1 MTDDNSLNY
10 MSQHYIT
17 AILRTVLD
25 DYSDNALS
33 FFANTLSC
41 VKLQSIWEKRSS

>member
-1 MTDDNSLNY
+1 MTDDNSLN

-17 AILRTVLD
+17 AILGTVVLD

-33 FFANTLSC
+33 FFANTLSR
-41 VKLQSIWEKRSS
+41 VKLQSI